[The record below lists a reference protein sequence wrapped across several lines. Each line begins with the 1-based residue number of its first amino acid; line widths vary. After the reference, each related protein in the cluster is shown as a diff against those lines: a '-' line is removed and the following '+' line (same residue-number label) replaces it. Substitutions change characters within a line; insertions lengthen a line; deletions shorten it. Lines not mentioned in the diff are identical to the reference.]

1 MSRRMNSSQIREEY
15 LRFFEEKDH
24 LRIPSSPLIPIGDP
38 TLLLTSA
45 GVVQIKPYFTGETT
59 PPSPR
64 LVSCQK
70 CFRTTDIDSVGDTKH
85 LTFFEMLGNFS
96 VGDYF
101 KKEAIEWAWEFVTE
115 RLHLPPE
122 RLWIGIFLDDDE
134 SFGYWREIGIPAERI
149 LRFGEEEN
157 FWGPPG
163 EEGPCGPCSEIHYD
177 FGEEFSCGK
186 PTCGPACDCERFV
199 ELWNLVFTQ
208 FYQDRDGKRTP
219 LPKPNIDT
227 GLGLERTAAVVQGT
241 RDVYNTDLFT
251 PIVKRICELTGK
263 EYGSDEAV
271 DYAIR
276 IVAEHGRG
284 IAFLIADGVVPS
296 NEGRGYVLRRVLRRA
311 VRFGRKL
318 GLDGPFLA
326 EIARVV
332 IDSMGG
338 QYPELQQNK
347 KFMLEAIQQ
356 EEARFLLT
364 LDVGITLLDQII
376 GQAKYRKDTSIEGA
390 DIFKLYDTYGFP
402 PEVTAEIAREH
413 GLSVDMEGF
422 EKEMERQKERARAV
436 HKFGG
441 GRGGEIYEQLK
452 IESPKFVGYDKLK
465 AQPIVAAILAGGKNV
480 QKAREGDEVE
490 IFLLGETPFYPEGGG
505 QVGDTGE
512 FRGPDGRVEVT
523 DTQMPLT
530 GLIVHRGRVIEG
542 TISVGEPVE
551 AEVNPVHRT
560 DTARN
565 HTATHLLHA
574 ALRQVIGSHAMQS
587 GSLVAPDRLRF
598 DFSHLLALSQGE
610 LEEVQHIVNEKI
622 EKRIKVKYK
631 HMPFAQAI
639 AEGALAFFGDKYGDS
654 VRVVEMGDG
663 SPFSLELCGG
673 THVSDTGDIW
683 RFQIID
689 EGSIGSGM
697 RRIEAVTAR
706 GAERWISERI
716 STLDSLAERLQ
727 VPLGQVPKKVSDL
740 ASELDRERKR
750 AAALERELARKSV
763 EELVAKRVEVD
774 GITVLAVQVQASS
787 VDAMRQMGDL
797 LKARLG
803 SGAIVLG
810 AIINEKPSFVAMIT
824 PDLVDKGVHAGEIVK
839 QVAKVAG
846 GGGGGS
852 AEIAQ
857 AGGKDKGK
865 LKEALDAV
873 RGFIKR

>member
-1 MSRRMNSSQIREEY
+1 
-15 LRFFEEKDH
+15 
-24 LRIPSSPLIPIGDP
+24 
-38 TLLLTSA
+38 
-45 GVVQIKPYFTGETT
+45 
-59 PPSPR
+59 
-64 LVSCQK
+64 
-70 CFRTTDIDSVGDTKH
+70 
-85 LTFFEMLGNFS
+85 
-96 VGDYF
+96 
-101 KKEAIEWAWEFVTE
+101 
-115 RLHLPPE
+115 
-122 RLWIGIFLDDDE
+122 
-134 SFGYWREIGIPAERI
+134 
-149 LRFGEEEN
+149 
-157 FWGPPG
+157 
-163 EEGPCGPCSEIHYD
+163 
-177 FGEEFSCGK
+177 
-186 PTCGPACDCERFV
+186 
-199 ELWNLVFTQ
+199 
-208 FYQDRDGKRTP
+208 
-219 LPKPNIDT
+219 
-227 GLGLERTAAVVQGT
+227 
-241 RDVYNTDLFT
+241 
-251 PIVKRICELTGK
+251 
-263 EYGSDEAV
+263 
-271 DYAIR
+271 
-276 IVAEHGRG
+276 
-284 IAFLIADGVVPS
+284 
-296 NEGRGYVLRRVLRRA
+296 
-311 VRFGRKL
+311 
-318 GLDGPFLA
+318 
-326 EIARVV
+326 
-332 IDSMGG
+332 
-338 QYPELQQNK
+338 
-347 KFMLEAIQQ
+347 
-356 EEARFLLT
+356 
-364 LDVGITLLDQII
+364 
-376 GQAKYRKDTSIEGA
+376 
-390 DIFKLYDTYGFP
+390 
-402 PEVTAEIAREH
+402 
-413 GLSVDMEGF
+413 MEGF
-422 EKEMERQKERARAV
+422 EKEMERQKERGRAV
-436 HKFGG
+436 HKFLG
-441 GRGGEIYEQLK
+441 GRGGETYEQLQVAP
-452 IESPKFVGYDKLK
+452 SDFVGYETLK
-465 AQPIVAAILAGGKNV
+465 TQSSVLAILKGNKPV
-480 QKAREGDEVE
+480 RKAREGDEVE
-490 IFLLGETPFYPEGGG
+490 IVLSKTPFYSEGGG

-512 FRGPDGRVEVT
+512 IHGPDGRVDVS

-530 GLIVHRGRVIEG
+530 GLIVHRGRVVEG
-542 TISVGEPVE
+542 TISAGEPVE

-574 ALRQVIGSHAMQS
+574 ALRQVIGSHARQS
-587 GSLVAPDRLRF
+587 GSLVAPNRLRF
-598 DFSHLLALSQGE
+598 DFTHLLALSQGE

-639 AEGALAFFGDKYGDS
+639 AEGALAFFGDKYGDT

-663 SPFSLELCGG
+663 APFSLELCGG
-673 THVSDTGDIW
+673 THVDDTGDIW

-716 STLDSLAERLQ
+716 STLDSLAERLR